1 MVPLTNLTISMQ
13 STTTRTMLLSRNLG
27 RYCSIYC
34 STGRRSFVNNTVG
47 SITPYPYSTPSYAYT
62 SLSRS
67 SGINQNIPPLHHSTT
82 TTAIISGSQ
91 KSFIST
97 TTPKSVVGW
106 VQDKLAERQ
115 QNKKAAK
122 LIDSVTSMA
131 NSEKWTIKDYAN
143 DINEQLSQWSTKIPG
158 FNRTLEVQRAK
169 EYQNIV
175 NSMIQQF
182 GNDITVTD
190 MNNLDRKE
198 KLKLVIAC
206 KVPMNDVDAVLMQFK
221 QMDIM
226 QRILRSRKKNGIPL
240 PTDQESL
247 KMAMQTDAIKVMTKE
262 EKEEAKEMFAA
273 KRGE

>member
-1 MVPLTNLTISMQ
+1 MVPHTNLTISMQ
-13 STTTRTMLLSRNLG
+13 STATRTMLLSRNLG
-27 RYCSIYC
+27 TYRSIYC
-34 STGRRSFVNNTVG
+34 STGRRSFVNTVG
-47 SITPYPYSTPSYAYT
+47 SIAHSKPSYAYA

-67 SGINQNIPPLHHSTT
+67 SGINKNIPPLHHPTT

-91 KSFIST
+91 KSCIST

-262 EKEEAKEMFAA
+262 EKEEAKEMFA